1 MNASIQDDNSYI
13 NAPPSP
19 GLAAFDDMAAGGQDN
34 SLAMIDD
41 QSAIDD
47 SNTLAQAD
55 DDMDAAI
62 F

>member
-1 MNASIQDDNSYI
+1 MNASNQDDNSYI

-19 GLAAFDDMAAGGQDN
+19 GLATYNDMAAVGQDD
-34 SLAMIDD
+34 SLSLIDD
-41 QSAIDD
+41 QSAVDD
-47 SNTLAQAD
+47 ANSLAQAD